1 MNKSQGE
8 RKRKYLRKNKNNRK
22 KDGFSPQKNPCS
34 AHKSLRAYVKSYMK
48 QTNYDGKS
56 YPNFF
61 ILKNLLKP
69 IHGGMLDLDNLNFLK
84 PIINKIK
91 ITSFF

>member
-1 MNKSQGE
+1 MDKSQGE
-8 RKRKYLRKNKNNRK
+8 RKRKYMRKNKSNRK

-34 AHKSLRAYVKSYMK
+34 NHKSMRVYVKSYMK

-61 ILKNLLKP
+61 IPKNLPGL

-84 PIINKIK
+84 RIIY
-91 ITSFF
+91 